1 MGISRDS
8 RHKRRHTGGRRKIH
22 QKKRK
27 YELGR
32 PTANT
37 KIGKK
42 EVRVIR
48 TRGGNK
54 KFRGLRLETG
64 NFSWGSEGCTRKTRI
79 LDVVYNATDNELL
92 RTKTLVKNAI
102 IIIDAAPFKQWYEKH
117 YDTKIGIKENRKEEA
132 AAEEAAAEPVKRSK
146 ACAKKI
152 AKRQE
157 KRELDPKLDEQF
169 ASGRLWACVSS
180 RPGQVG
186 RCDGYIIEGKELEF
200 YGRRIGQK
208 RKH

>member
-8 RHKRRHTGGRRKIH
+8 RHKRRHTGGRRKVH

-32 PTANT
+32 PIANT

-42 EVRVIR
+42 EVRIIR

-79 LDVVYNATDNELL
+79 LDVVFNASDNELL

-102 IIIDAAPFKQWYEKH
+102 IVIDASPFKQWYEKH
-117 YDTKIGIKENRKEEA
+117 YDLKIGIKENRKEE
-132 AAEEAAAEPVKRSK
+132 EEAVVEPVKRSK
-146 ACAKKI
+146 TCAKKI
-152 AKRQE
+152 AKRQD
-157 KRELDPKLDEQF
+157 KRDLDAKLDEQF
-169 ASGRLWACVSS
+169 ASGRLWACISS

-200 YGRRIGQK
+200 YTRRIGQK
-208 RKH
+208 RRH

>member
-8 RHKRRHTGGRRKIH
+8 RHKRRHTGGRRKVH

-32 PTANT
+32 PSANT

-64 NFSWGSEGCTRKTRI
+64 NFSWGSEGCTRKSRI
-79 LDVVYNATDNELL
+79 LDVVYNASDNELL
-92 RTKTLVKNAI
+92 RTKTLVKNAVI
-102 IIIDAAPFKQWYEKH
+102 VVDGMLGGLALHTHTHTITHARYTRAARATSISLYYRTSWQ
-117 YDTKIGIKENRKEEA
+117 I
-132 AAEEAAAEPVKRSK
+132 
-146 ACAKKI
+146 
-152 AKRQE
+152 
-157 KRELDPKLDEQF
+157 
-169 ASGRLWACVSS
+169 
-180 RPGQVG
+180 
-186 RCDGYIIEGKELEF
+186 
-200 YGRRIGQK
+200 
-208 RKH
+208 